1 MACQI
6 IRDEVTNEIKRV
18 VAPNGSPS
26 KLYNDAKALLKDK
39 EAAVDLWATAY
50 TPSFLLEFGD
60 WVSLERVKRNDPGN
74 GVLIS
79 DLEGSVKTTVD
90 DNGEPLISALEK
102 YYPQETKPKDS
113 DNELRSKITSFLT
126 SIGVNVETVRLPS
139 GIEAQADLLNKVIKV
154 AKGETDPTILG
165 EEAAHFFVSMLPQD
179 GALLRDM
186 MNRVTSTETYRD
198 VLRNYAANPHYQIKG
213 KPNFDLLKK
222 EAIGKLISQQ
232 IVGEPSE
239 APVSWWN
246 RLLDWIRGI
255 FNKKNPFMSAA
266 EDILSS
272 KVEGLGEINAT
283 LEDNI
288 MFNLTSSKDQVEAYN
303 QLVDIS
309 TRLERK
315 PSSEIDRET
324 KKPVDKYFLDGVK
337 EIKRRVTNLAKDF
350 YAKVFPNQN
359 IPDEKREIYNLQAEK
374 GTAIHADIEN
384 IIQRLTDKEG
394 KLKSKMSPRPA
405 TFNTNEQIYS
415 ILEANIVE
423 RLSAFVTKY
432 GADTRFLTEVK
443 VADINRDI
451 AGTID
456 LVVLKPNGRVDIYDW
471 KSMDFNQGTLKDG
484 VPWWKEEAYTIQ
496 LDEYAKILKAAYGID
511 TDLKRAIPIRAIFIK
526 DSNGK
531 RTELGGIEIGS
542 ATQLDEN
549 KAYLNPIPSRTE
561 KTGIRDIDKLIESL
575 MSLYTTIKDRKTS
588 LDERYIKNQEL
599 EKIKK
604 AINDIQIK
612 NSLDGFVENGNLLLN
627 NIQKAINDNTLTL
640 NTAQTYYK
648 ELLLYADVAKLK
660 AAMGNQSFTEDQSAA
675 IYSLS
680 GKANEME
687 STLKDWLA
695 NAGNEIA
702 NSVGVRDVTR
712 VEQSIGF
719 WKGIVRSIS
728 NSPNATVNAFYK
740 YLVKFQDDIME
751 YRNNNN
757 TELEKLKG
765 DLTAWGKAKG
775 LDQRNLFDGMLDFDE
790 KGRWTGTFLSKYT
803 KQFREQK
810 KDAIDKGDIT
820 KLEEL
825 FDLSPEA
832 QKRFEEK
839 RKKFY
844 AWADTTQFSLDA
856 EKDRLIREKKKE
868 SWNFQNDVFD
878 PKYKKTALLNY
889 NNGIQGKDKY
899 VTQKWVDLHSKGN
912 EPLLAAYTYF
922 QSLLNHADRDLGMID
937 NTGKFIPNIE
947 NDKIDM
953 WAQYGNAAV
962 LNLKGFFESFEYKTN
977 TTYGEID
984 PVSGKAKKSVPK
996 LFLNNLGQL
1005 KTDDVTG
1012 EQFTDFSL
1020 KSKDLFTVFSIWGKH
1035 MAEYEYMS
1043 KLEEIGNLML
1053 TIEEIKGKH
1062 LEKGADGKYVEVQ
1075 GNAKNYEYLEDFQNY
1090 FVYGQKQKDANAW
1103 EFNLFGKNYA
1113 GKSFAQGAIRWM
1125 GMKTL
1130 AFNTTSIAA
1139 NYVGGK
1145 FNTFFVATKGK
1156 FFDRRQW
1163 AFGEYALSQDIGK
1176 GLVDYFDVFLE
1187 DETYRKARQLSLY
1200 ESVKKLTYDN
1210 FFIGQRYSDKWVQ
1223 YPVLL
1228 AMTQSYGVID
1238 GQIVNLKEYVQK
1250 KNGYANIYNLP
1261 AADQHALLKKIDSE
1275 VKELEPKSIYNLT
1288 KVGADGKIEIEGIK
1302 RGDPT
1307 ILDFRQQV
1315 RRANRTI
1322 LGNAT
1327 SEDIS
1332 RYRMS
1337 LLGQALGQFRNWMP
1351 ALIDERFGEL
1361 RYNVDIDNWQ
1371 KGKAR
1376 VFFDNYFSATPDV
1389 QSKSK
1394 QVLEILTK
1402 HVGSLV
1408 KDFIGFTSDTNTQNR
1423 AKILYAKEKARAIE
1437 QGLPFD
1443 ITEHEYIELH
1453 LQNLRSMINE
1463 LRLILAFTTV
1473 PFTLASA
1480 SDDDKNKGIGRYVT
1494 RMLDKFNNE
1503 LLFYYNPINFT
1514 QLTQAPIPA
1523 ISLFEDIFKFFGAL
1537 AGQGYATA
1545 IGDPDLD
1552 QKYKPTKYI
1561 LKDIPIVREVY
1572 TLGTI
1577 FDEDMRRAYEVTR

>member
-1 MACQI
+1 MATCQI
-6 IRDEVTNEIKRV
+6 KYDEVTGEVRSV
-18 VAPNGSPS
+18 SAPNGSPS
-26 KLYNDAKALLKDK
+26 KLYNDAKDLLKNK
-39 EAAVDLWATAY
+39 EQAVDLWATAY

-60 WVSLERVKRNDPGN
+60 WVTLERVKRTDPGN
-74 GVLIS
+74 QVLIEQ
-79 DLEGSVKTTVD
+79 LEGSTRTTLD
-90 DNGEPLISALEK
+90 DNGEPLLSALEG
-102 YYPQETKPKDS
+102 YYPQETEPKDS
-113 DNELRSKITSFLT
+113 DNVLRSKIKGFLE
-126 SIGVNVETVRLPS
+126 SVGVNIETANLPA
-139 GIEAQADLLNKVIKV
+139 GVEAQADLLNKVIKV
-154 AKGETDPTILG
+154 AKGEVDPTVLG

-186 MNRVTSTETYRD
+186 MGRITTTEVYRE
-198 VLRNYAANPHYQIKG
+198 VLRMYANNPHYRING

-232 IVGEPSE
+232 MRGEPSE
-239 APVSWWN
+239 APGSWWT
-246 RLLDWIRGI
+246 RVLQWISTI

-272 KVEGLGEINAT
+272 KVEGLGDINT
-283 LEDNI
+283 SLEDSI
-288 MFNLTSSKDQVEAYN
+288 MFHLTSSKDQVQAYN
-303 QLVDIS
+303 ELLDIS
-309 TRLERK
+309 NRLERK
-315 PSSEIDRET
+315 PGSEIDRET
-324 KKPVDKYFLDGVK
+324 KKPIDKYFLDAK

-374 GTAIHADIEN
+374 GTAIHSDIEN
-384 IIQRLTDKEG
+384 IIKRFTNDDGTFNVKG
-394 KLKSKMSPRPA
+394 KPRPV
-405 TFNTNEQIYS
+405 TFNTSEQIYN
-415 ILEANIVE
+415 ILEANIAS
-423 RLSAFVTKY
+423 RLDYWARKY
-432 GADTRFLTEVK
+432 GESTRFLTEVK

-456 LVVLKPNGRVDIYDW
+456 LIVLKPNGRVDIYDW
-471 KSMDFNQGTLKDG
+471 KSMDFSQGSLKTG

-511 TDLKRAIPIRAIFIK
+511 VDLKRAVPIRAIFTQDPVSK
-526 DSNGK
+526 KKTS
-531 RTELGGIEIGS
+531 LGAIEIGS
-542 ATQLDEN
+542 IAQLDES
-549 KAYLNPIPSRTE
+549 KPYLNPVPSRTE
-561 KTGIRDIDKLIESL
+561 KTNVRDIDILLDSL
-575 MSLYTTIKDRKTS
+575 RSLYESIKDRKAS

-604 AINDIQIK
+604 AINDIQLR
-612 NSLDGFVENGNLLLN
+612 NSLDGFVENGNLLLSN
-627 NIQKAINDNTLTL
+627 VQKAINDNTLTL

-648 ELLLYADVAKLK
+648 ELLLYADIAKLK
-660 AAMGNQSFTEDQSAA
+660 AAMGNSNFTEAQSSA
-675 IYSLS
+675 IYNLS

-687 STLKDWLA
+687 SILKDWLA

-702 NSVGVRDVTR
+702 NNVGVRDVTR
-712 VEQSIGF
+712 VEQNVGF
-719 WKGIVRSIS
+719 WKGMIRSIS
-728 NSPNATVNAFYK
+728 NSPNATVNTFYK
-740 YLVKFQDDIME
+740 YLVKFQDNIME

-757 TELEKLKG
+757 TELEKLKA

-775 LDQRNLFDGMLDFDE
+775 IDPRNLFDGILQIDD
-790 KGRWTGTFLSKYT
+790 KGRWNGGFLNKYT
-803 KQFREQK
+803 KAFREQK
-810 KDAIDKGDIT
+810 KDAIDKGDIK

-825 FDLSPEA
+825 LDLSPEA
-832 QKRFEEK
+832 KKRFDEK
-839 RKKFY
+839 QKKFY
-844 AWADTTQFSLDA
+844 TWADSTQFSLDP
-856 EKDRLIREKKKE
+856 EKDKNIREKKKE
-868 SWNFQNDVFD
+868 SWNYQNNVFED
-878 PKYKKTALLNY
+878 KYKKTALLNY
-889 NNGIQGKDKY
+889 NNGIQGKEKY
-899 VTQKWVDLHSKGN
+899 VAPKWTELHGKGN
-912 EPLLAAYTYF
+912 EPLLATYNYF
-922 QSLLNHADRDLGMID
+922 QSLLNHADRELGMID

-953 WAQYGNAAV
+953 WAQYGNTAIF
-962 LNLKGFFESFEYKTN
+962 NLKGFFEGFEYKTN

-984 PVSGKAKKSVPK
+984 PVTGKSKKSVPK

-1012 EQFTDFSL
+1012 EEYTDFSL

-1053 TIEEIKGKH
+1053 TVEEIKGKH

-1075 GNAKNYEYLEDFQNY
+1075 GNAKNYEYLEDFQNF

-1113 GKSFAQGAIRWM
+1113 GKAILSGTIRYM

-1130 AFNTTSIAA
+1130 AFNTTSITA

-1163 AFGEYALSQDIGK
+1163 AFGEYALSQDKGK
-1176 GLVDYFDVFLE
+1176 GLVE
-1187 DETYRKARQLSLY
+1187 LSLY

-1210 FFIGQRYSDKWVQ
+1210 MFIGQRYSDKAVQ
-1223 YPVLL
+1223 HPVLL
-1228 AMTQSYGVID
+1228 AMTKSYGVID
-1238 GQIVNLKEYVQK
+1238 GQIVNLKEYVQG
-1250 KNGYANIYNLP
+1250 KNNYANIYNLP
-1261 AADQHALLKKIDSE
+1261 VADQRALLSKIDSE
-1275 VKELEPKSIYNLT
+1275 VKELEPQSIYNLAT
-1288 KVGADGKIEIEGIK
+1288 VNDKGVLEIPGIK

-1307 ILDFRQQV
+1307 ILNFRQQV

-1332 RYRMS
+1332 RYRMT

-1361 RYNVDIDNWQ
+1361 RYNVDIENWQ

-1402 HVGSLV
+1402 HIGSLV
-1408 KDFIGFTSDTNTQNR
+1408 KDFIGFTSDTNIQNR

-1463 LRLILAFTTV
+1463 LRLILAFTAI
-1473 PFTLASA
+1473 PFALASA

-1514 QLTQAPIPA
+1514 KLTQAPIPA
-1523 ISLFEDIFKFFGAL
+1523 ISLIEDIFKFFGAL

-1545 IGDPDLD
+1545 TGNEELD

-1561 LKDIPIVREVY
+1561 LKDIPIMREVY

>member
-1 MACQI
+1 MATCQI

-26 KLYNDAKALLKDK
+26 NLYRDARELLKNK
-39 EAAVDLWATAY
+39 ELALDLWATAY
-50 TPSFLLEFGD
+50 TPSFLLSFGD
-60 WVSLERVKRNDPGN
+60 WVTLERVKRTDPGN
-74 GVLIS
+74 QTLIEE
-79 DLEGSVKTTVD
+79 LEGSVKTTLD
-90 DNGEPLISALEK
+90 DNGEPTISALES
-102 YYPQETKPKDS
+102 YYPQDTVPQDS
-113 DNELRSKITSFLT
+113 DSVLRSKITSFLQ
-126 SIGVNVETVRLPS
+126 SIGVNVETAYLPS
-139 GIEAQADLLNKVIKV
+139 GVEAQADLLNKIIKV
-154 AKGETDPTILG
+154 ARREVDPTILG
-165 EEAAHFFVSMLPQD
+165 EEAAHFFVRMLPRD
-179 GALLRDM
+179 GALFREM
-186 MNRVTSTETYRD
+186 MDKVTSTQVYRD
-198 VLRNYAANPHYQIKG
+198 VLSAYRGNPHYQIGG
-213 KPNFDLLKK
+213 KPNFDLLKQ
-222 EAIGKLISQQ
+222 EAIGKLIAQQ
-232 IVGEPSE
+232 MRGEPSE
-239 APVSWWN
+239 APTSWWS
-246 RLLDWIRGI
+246 RLLNWITTV
-255 FNKKNPFMSAA
+255 FNKKNPFLSAA

-272 KVEGLGEINAT
+272 KVEGLGDINAT
-283 LEDNI
+283 LEDSI

-303 QLVDIS
+303 QLTDIS
-309 TRLERK
+309 SRLERK

-324 KKPVDKYFLDGVK
+324 KKPIDKYFLDGK
-337 EIKRRVTNLAKDF
+337 EIKRRVTNLAKEF

-359 IPDEKREIYNLQAEK
+359 IPDEKREMYNLQAEK
-374 GTAIHADIEN
+374 GTAIHLDIEN
-384 IIQRLTDKEG
+384 IIKRLTDKEG
-394 KLKSKMSPRPA
+394 KLKASISPKPT
-405 TFNTNEQIYS
+405 TFNTSEAIYD
-415 ILEANIVE
+415 ILETNITE
-423 RLSAFVTKY
+423 RLNTLANKY
-432 GADTRFLTEVK
+432 GVDTRFLTEVK
-443 VADINRDI
+443 VADMSRDI

-471 KSMDFNQGTLKDG
+471 KSMDFNKGTLKDG
-484 VPWWKEEAYTIQ
+484 IPWWKEEAYTIQ
-496 LDEYAKILKAAYGID
+496 LDEYAKILKASYGIE
-511 TDLKRAIPIRAIFIK
+511 TDLKRAIPIRAIFTIDPSTK
-526 DSNGK
+526 KKTALSA
-531 RTELGGIEIGS
+531 IEIGS
-542 ATQLDEN
+542 STQVDKE
-549 KAYLNPIPSRTE
+549 YLNPVPSRTE
-561 KTGIRDIDKLIESL
+561 KTGIREVDKLL
-575 MSLYTTIKDRKTS
+575 DALRSLYESIKDRKAS

-604 AINDIQIK
+604 AINDIQLK
-612 NSLDGFVENGNLLLN
+612 NSLNGFVENGNLLLN
-627 NIQKAINDNTLTL
+627 NIQQAINNDTLL
-640 NTAQTYYK
+640 LSTAQTYYK
-648 ELLLYADVAKLK
+648 ELLLYADIAKLK
-660 AAMGNQSFTEDQSAA
+660 AAMGNSNFTEQQSAA
-675 IYSLS
+675 IYNLS

-702 NSVGVRDVTR
+702 NNVGVKNVTR
-712 VEQSIGF
+712 IEKNVGF
-719 WKGIVRSIS
+719 WKGMIRSIS

-751 YRNNNN
+751 KRNQNNE
-757 TELEKLKG
+757 ELDKLKT
-765 DLTAWGKAKG
+765 DLMAWGKAKG
-775 LDQRNLFDGMLDFDE
+775 LDNKNLFDGMLQFDD
-790 KGRWTGTFLSKYT
+790 KGRWNGGFLNKYT
-803 KQFREQK
+803 KEFLDDK
-810 KDAIDKGDIT
+810 KKAIEDGNIK

-825 FDLSPEA
+825 LDLSPEA
-832 QKRFEEK
+832 KIRFEE
-839 RKKFY
+839 RQKKFY
-844 AWADTTQFSLDA
+844 TWADGTQFSLDPL
-856 EKDRLIREKKKE
+856 KDKAIRDKKKE
-868 SWNFQNDVFD
+868 SWNFQNNVFED
-878 PKYKKTALLNY
+878 KYKGTALLNY
-889 NNGIQGKDKY
+889 NNGIQGKEKY
-899 VTQKWVDLHSKGN
+899 VTTKWKDLHSKGN
-912 EPLLAAYTYF
+912 EPLLAAYNYF
-922 QSLLNHADRDLGMID
+922 QGLLNYADRNLGMID
-937 NTGKFIPNIE
+937 NNGKFIPNIE
-947 NDKIDM
+947 NDKLDM
-953 WAQYGNAAV
+953 WAQYGNAAI

-984 PVSGKAKKSVPK
+984 AITGKPKKGVPK
-996 LFLNNLGQL
+996 LFLNNLGVES
-1005 KTDDVTG
+1005 TDQDNATYR
-1012 EQFTDFSL
+1012 DFSL

-1043 KLEEIGNLML
+1043 KLEEIGTLML
-1053 TIEEIKGKH
+1053 TVEEIKGKH
-1062 LEKGADGKYVEVQ
+1062 LEKGPDGKYVEVQ

-1113 GKSFAQGAIRWM
+1113 GKSIISGAIRYM

-1176 GLVDYFDVFLE
+1176 GLIDYFDVFLE

-1210 FFIGQRYSDKWVQ
+1210 LFIGQRYSDKGVQ

-1238 GQIVNLKEYVQK
+1238 GKIVNLKEYVQQ
-1250 KNGYANIYNLP
+1250 KNNYANIYNLP
-1261 AADQHALLKKIDSE
+1261 ASDQRALLKKIDAE
-1275 VKELEPKSIYNLT
+1275 VKELESKSIYNLS
-1288 KVGADGKIEIEGIK
+1288 KVGADGKLEIEGVK

-1307 ILDFRQQV
+1307 ILNFRQQV
-1315 RRANRTI
+1315 RRANRTV

-1361 RYNVDIDNWQ
+1361 RYNVDIEGWQ

-1402 HVGSLV
+1402 HIGSLV
-1408 KDFIGFTSDTNTQNR
+1408 KDFIGFTNDTSIQNR

-1443 ITEHEYIELH
+1443 ISEHEYIELH

-1463 LRLILAFTTV
+1463 LRLILAFTTI
-1473 PFTLASA
+1473 PFSLASA

-1523 ISLFEDIFKFFGAL
+1523 ISLLEDIFKFFGAL

-1545 IGDPDLD
+1545 VGDPALE

-1561 LKDIPIVREVY
+1561 LKDIPIMREVY